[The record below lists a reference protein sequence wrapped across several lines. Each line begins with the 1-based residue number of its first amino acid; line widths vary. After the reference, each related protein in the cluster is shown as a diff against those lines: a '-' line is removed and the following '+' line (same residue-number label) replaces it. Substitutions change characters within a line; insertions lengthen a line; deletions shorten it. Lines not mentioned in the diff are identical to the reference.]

1 MKYIKKKGKYLLL
14 LLFLA
19 ISYNSYFIFL
29 IPQTNLQIL
38 IYIDVVLVVC
48 VLMVISMDAYT
59 FYKKERKKQELLSS
73 EEIISSEMDE
83 YENIDIAYHD
93 GRIYQQLL
101 DEQIEMNHNLEDY
114 IAKWCHEVKLPLSAL
129 MMMNEKNTSELKDQ
143 YKEQLEKINL
153 YLNNALVGCKVQSN
167 LYDIQIK
174 KLRLRDCIHTAIKN
188 SRYFLIKNHFDIKIE
203 NADEEVYSDSE
214 WLTYILDQLISNA
227 IKYASDEPEIHIWCE
242 KQQECVRLYFEDNG
256 EGICD
261 TDMPRIFERGYT
273 GSNHHNG
280 RYKSTGMGLY
290 MVKLMIDKLGH
301 EIDVKSEFH
310 HYTRFCITF
319 KSNAKFFNL

>member
-48 VLMVISMDAYT
+48 VLIVISMDAYT

-83 YENIDIAYHD
+83 YENVDIAYHD
-93 GRIYQQLL
+93 GRVYQQLL

-153 YLNNALVGCKVQSN
+153 Y
-167 LYDIQIK
+167 
-174 KLRLRDCIHTAIKN
+174 
-188 SRYFLIKNHFDIKIE
+188 
-203 NADEEVYSDSE
+203 
-214 WLTYILDQLISNA
+214 
-227 IKYASDEPEIHIWCE
+227 
-242 KQQECVRLYFEDNG
+242 
-256 EGICD
+256 
-261 TDMPRIFERGYT
+261 
-273 GSNHHNG
+273 
-280 RYKSTGMGLY
+280 
-290 MVKLMIDKLGH
+290 
-301 EIDVKSEFH
+301 
-310 HYTRFCITF
+310 
-319 KSNAKFFNL
+319 